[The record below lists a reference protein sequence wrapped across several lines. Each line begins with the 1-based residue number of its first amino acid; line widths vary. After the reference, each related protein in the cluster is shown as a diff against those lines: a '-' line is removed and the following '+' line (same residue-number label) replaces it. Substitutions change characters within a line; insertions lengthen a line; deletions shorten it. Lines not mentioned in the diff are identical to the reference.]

1 MHIRAFADDKL
12 REKLAHVVNGM
23 TKWGHF
29 TVYDLCDFGRKSSK
43 QALVVFN
50 GWSAML
56 RAIFPTMARRMK
68 AIHNEIHCRQSLRYG
83 STAPMLEREE
93 LEMTCVIVA
102 NNGQLWP
109 ASCQCTQKTITLG

>member
-50 GWSAML
+50 GW
-56 RAIFPTMARRMK
+56 
-68 AIHNEIHCRQSLRYG
+68 
-83 STAPMLEREE
+83 
-93 LEMTCVIVA
+93 
-102 NNGQLWP
+102 
-109 ASCQCTQKTITLG
+109 